1 MEFVSKTHTA
11 TIDNEGLLVVRQLG
25 PRQLEVTKSTT
36 DGGISVDILDQD
48 NASGHELRML
58 RAMEGMPTFAA
69 GYAGDDGWNADIDCG
84 MQRWRGVK
92 PTKDLSKALSN
103 CGFDAKTKK
112 KILSECKK
120 HKVDY
125 VPRYG

>member
-1 MEFVSKTHTA
+1 MMEFISKTHKA
-11 TIDNEGLLVVRQLG
+11 IISGDGLLRVDQLA
-25 PRQLEVTKSTT
+25 PHELRVTQSTP
-36 DGGISVDILDQD
+36 DGIKVDILDK
-48 NASGHELRML
+48 NTATGPELRML

-69 GYAGDDGWNADIDCG
+69 GYAGDGEWNADINCG
-84 MQRWRGVK
+84 FQRWRGVK

-112 KILSECKK
+112 KIMAECKK